1 MGDHHTMGGGPDL
14 LTILGP
20 TLAAAAIVGY
30 LYLAT
35 RRTQQWPQH
44 RNIMWTLGNILA
56 AATVSGPL
64 ADAADTNY
72 VAHMASHLLLGML
85 APLLMVLAAPATLL
99 LRTLPVKTARRFSHV
114 LRSWPVRILTEPVVA
129 ATLNVGG
136 LWLLYTT
143 NLYPAMHHQP
153 ALHILVHTHMF
164 LAGYLF
170 TTAIISVDP
179 LPHRRGYLH
188 RSIVLIAALAAHD
201 ILAKHLYIY
210 PPAGV
215 TSPTAETGAMLMYYG
230 GDLIDLSIIVI
241 LCARWYHAA
250 RPRTPTRELLTSN

>member
-1 MGDHHTMGGGPDL
+1 MGGGPDL

-20 TLAAAAIVGY
+20 LLAAAAIVGY
-30 LYLAT
+30 LTLAT
-35 RRTQQWPQH
+35 NRTQQGPRH
-44 RNIMWTLGNILA
+44 RTAFWILGSLA
-56 AATVSGPL
+56 AAAAVSGPL

-99 LRTLPVKTARRFSHV
+99 LRTLPVTVARRLSHL
-114 LRSWPVRILTEPVVA
+114 LRSRPARILTEPVVA

-143 NLYPAMHHQP
+143 NLYPAMHYQP
-153 ALHILVHTHMF
+153 ALHILIHAHML

-179 LPHRRGYLH
+179 LPHRRSYLH

-201 ILAKHLYIY
+201 ILAKHLYIH

-230 GDLIDLSIIVI
+230 GDLIDLTIIVI
-241 LCARWYHAA
+241 LCARWYHPT
-250 RPRTPTRELLTSN
+250 RPRMTARQLASNP